1 MSLEKAVACG
11 VVGNEVSKQITGS
24 SEPSLSRTAIAVSS
38 GAVAGATVSGAV
50 VVGLGVASAPVT
62 VPLAVASGLLAGVAS
77 LFD

>member
-24 SEPSLSRTAIAVSS
+24 SELSLSRTAIAVSS

>member
-11 VVGNEVSKQITGS
+11 AVGNEVSKQITGS
-24 SEPSLSRTAIAVSS
+24 SEASLSRTAIAVSS
-38 GAVAGATVSGAV
+38 GALAGATVSGAV

>member
-11 VVGNEVSKQITGS
+11 AVGNEVSKQITGS
-24 SEPSLSRTAIAVSS
+24 SESSLSRTAIAVSS